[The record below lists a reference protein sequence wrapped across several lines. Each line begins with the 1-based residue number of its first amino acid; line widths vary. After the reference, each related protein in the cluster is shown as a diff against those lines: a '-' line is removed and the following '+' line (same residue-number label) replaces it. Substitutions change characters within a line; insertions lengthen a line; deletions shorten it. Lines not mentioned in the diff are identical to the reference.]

1 MKMVSLC
8 EGLDGELYRSKA
20 ECLIADA
27 KHTFA
32 EAVAQCS
39 NPTIG
44 FVVPDFL
51 HMLEQDESLK
61 QALAP
66 MFAVRRKKTDKKAD
80 VEEDVE
86 ADVQV
91 NDSISFEP
99 PL

>member
-1 MKMVSLC
+1 MKVVSLC

-32 EAVAQCS
+32 EAVTQCS

-66 MFAVRRKKTDKKAD
+66 MFAVKRKKADKKAD
-80 VEEDVE
+80 VEP
-86 ADVQV
+86 DVQAD
-91 NDSISFEP
+91 DSVPFEP